1 MRAER
6 GDRCLRVDGLRPCA
20 RPTARDVRIPGVGGR
35 RWPKQFY
42 RTAFFVD
49 KVLKGTNPAT
59 MPIERPTRFELAVN
73 LKTARAIGLAIPPSV
88 LAQANVIVE

>member
-1 MRAER
+1 MYGFRES
-6 GDRCLRVDGLRPCA
+6 VDAGGLMSY
-20 RPTARDVRIPGVGGR
+20 GSNLQE
-35 RWPKQFY
+35 QFY